1 MGIDVAR
8 EPSPPSRSSHS
19 LYRVCADVGSPLSP
33 TTESVNAA
41 LKVEN
46 ADLREKLANL
56 QLNFEM
62 ELSRRLD
69 SESRA
74 QTSSQNYK
82 M

>member
-1 MGIDVAR
+1 M
-8 EPSPPSRSSHS
+8 S
-19 LYRVCADVGSPLSP
+19 LKA
-33 TTESVNAA
+33 
-41 LKVEN
+41 EN

-69 SESRA
+69 SESKA
-74 QTSSQNYK
+74 QASAQNYK